1 MATVTGHVI
10 AGLGIGRL
18 SCLRNRRHLL
28 VMMVLFGCLSM
39 LPDIDY
45 LWSLRK
51 SPWFGGA
58 DLHGQHT
65 HSLGFA
71 LAVSLLV
78 GVTLGPRLHGR
89 IRTGLF
95 SFLAVSSHILLDL
108 LCRGRSNPLRVL
120 WPVSEWEC
128 TLPLSWQHLKAASYD
143 GSDLL
148 RLMLYESLLGLP
160 ILAWALWPRT
170 TRSGGQER

>member
-1 MATVTGHVI
+1 MMA
-10 AGLGIGRL
+10 
-18 SCLRNRRHLL
+18 
-28 VMMVLFGCLSM
+28 LFGTLSM

-51 SPWFGGA
+51 SPFFGGA

-71 LAVSLLV
+71 VAVSLLV
-78 GVTLGPRLHGR
+78 GATVGPRLYGR

-108 LCRGRSNPLRVL
+108 LCRGRSNALRVF

-128 TLPLSWQHLKAASYD
+128 TLPLGWQPLKAARYD

-148 RLMLYESLLGLP
+148 KLMLFEALLGLP
-160 ILAWALWPRT
+160 ILIWAFWPRAA
-170 TRSGGQER
+170 RSGEQER